1 MKKILNISLILLI
14 VLTLSGCTNS
24 EDKGLFFKVNGEDT
38 IYLLKGETYH
48 DLGFVAKDEGIDI
61 SSYVTVNNLVNT
73 SEAGSYIITYILDY
87 EGKETVITRT
97 VYVEYQNPSCTL
109 IEGTNILECSESWS
123 SYLNTLITIDIYFD
137 RTTTLDSEVIFHNML
152 NIIAKYHMLSDKYN
166 SYSGLVNLKTINDNP
181 EETHQLSD
189 ELFTLISYSLENQK
203 DLEDYFNIA
212 LGPVINIWHD
222 YRENCL
228 VNEICEVPDHQMLFS
243 QKDYTLSKNIIL
255 DEENKTI
262 TMQENMSLD
271 LGEITKGYISKMLI
285 DYLNSLPLEGYLL
298 NNGESN
304 VSVGGTNPK
313 RENGKF
319 VIGITN
325 PVDISSLYEVIVIND
340 GDQIV
345 TSGDYQ
351 QYYMVDDVL
360 YHHIIS
366 NTTLVPESYCHSVSV
381 VYSDPALA
389 DIYSTALFLMSIHDG
404 LDFVNNID
412 GLEAIWYG
420 IDGKTYYSE
429 NFKLLYLQPY

>member
-14 VLTLSGCTNS
+14 VLALTGCTNN
-24 EDKGLFFKVNGEDT
+24 ENKGLFFKVNGEDT
-38 IYLLKGETYH
+38 IYLFKGETYR
-48 DLGFVAKDEGIDI
+48 DLGFTAKDDGVDI

-73 SEAGSYIITYILDY
+73 NEIGTYIITYTLDY
-87 EGKETVITRT
+87 QGKEKVITRT
-97 VYVEYQNPSCTL
+97 VYVEYENPSCTI
-109 IEGTNILECSESWS
+109 IEGTNILECSKSWS
-123 SYLNTLITIDIYFD
+123 SYLNTLITIEIYFD
-137 RTTTLDSEVIFHNML
+137 RDTTLSSEEIFHEMTK
-152 NIIAKYHMLSDKYN
+152 IIAKYHMLSDKYHT
-166 SYSGLVNLKTINDNP
+166 YSGLVNLKTINDAP

-189 ELFTLISYSLENQK
+189 ELFTLISYSLENQETV
-203 DLEDYFNIA
+203 DNYFNIA

-228 VNEICEVPDHQMLFS
+228 VNDVCEVPDHHTLFS
-243 QKDYTLSKNIIL
+243 QKGYTVPANIIL

-262 TMQENMSLD
+262 TMQEKMSLD
-271 LGEITKGYISKMLI
+271 LGGVAKGYISEKLI
-285 DYLNSLPLEGYLL
+285 NYLNSLPLEGYLL

-325 PVDISSLYEVIVIND
+325 PVNISSLYEVIVIND
-340 GDQIV
+340 GDQVV

-351 QYYMVDDVL
+351 QYYMVDDTL

-366 NTTLVPESYCHSVSV
+366 NTTLMPESYCHSVSI

-389 DIYSTALFLMSIHDG
+389 DIYSTALFSMTIRDG
-404 LDFVNNID
+404 LEFVNSID
-412 GLEAIWYG
+412 GLEAIWYSTNG
-420 IDGKTYYSE
+420 NIYYSD
-429 NFKLLYLQPY
+429 NFKLLYLHPY